1 MRVKKCLLKENGM
14 FKEPAEKIE
23 GNSNTESVFE
33 MLIEM
38 LEYKNSPNFHYLES
52 DEDYDAEYV
61 IEIESKKY
69 PIIGIKILKNY
80 REEDIIKLH
89 LKYWNRND
97 IPFSIFVLPG
107 EVRIYNNFTIEN
119 GKLLYKTCD
128 GQEAV
133 LEMFKNKSI
142 VDGLF
147 WEKYKSILNR
157 NSRVDKYLL
166 QNMKNTIINLNTNQG
181 MSLSDAYEFLAQCIF
196 VKYLEDRQMLTSKA
210 FADYKVGEFRELLNL
225 ENTQYIKDFF
235 SQLKTWFNGDLFD
248 NNAMG
253 LPTAEQLRV
262 IKSFFDAEEIEA
274 DGLVQITFYKYDFSK
289 IPIELIS
296 NIYETFF
303 NLEDTLMEKKY
314 SSQNGAYYT
323 PYFLADFMN
332 DWCMEKTGHCGT
344 PVVLDPACGS
354 GVFLVG
360 AFRKIVE
367 QRYRKNQIITADE
380 LREILLNNIFGIDKN
395 IKALKLACFSLYI
408 ALLEYLTPKDILE
421 NEFKFPNLI
430 GRTLFEKNFF
440 DGKLDSK
447 GIHADLIIGNPPWV
461 SDKDEMHNRYCK
473 DRNVPIS
480 DKQTAQAFIARSRDF
495 ANRNAIVSLLV
506 TNTVFTNENA
516 EEFRK
521 YLLENYR
528 LLEVFNLYG
537 IKSTLFSHAKAPCSI
552 LTYKCDNVEGDYCFD
567 YFAFRENL
575 ISSVFQKIVFDH
587 ENIIKIK
594 NTNIL
599 SCSYLWRVLNHG
611 DEYDVRVIKKM
622 KSFPSVGERGYKY
635 FRGYAVGSKNRKSVP
650 EFLEYKGGNLKGYF
664 NRYLI
669 NYDALPQM
677 TQSEFERPREPE
689 GYLCNNKLLIKR
701 TQNEN
706 LSGAAFCSEPI
717 VFCDDYHCLYDMT
730 GQNEKELKVLEAYYN
745 SSIFRYYCFFAS
757 KEAVAIKTEISKG
770 DILSF
775 PVPEKISEDDE
786 NRLLNLV
793 SEIENLLK
801 EKYAQTILAGNEFD
815 VKIQEKQ
822 EKIDDIIYNTYEL
835 DDVEQATVRYA
846 LEYVLPKHSNK
857 NSMMD
862 NPYIT
867 DAYDAY
873 VEYIENYF
881 NNFLYDNGY
890 ELRHT
895 QIHAA
900 NLYTLIV
907 FSVVLADTASNE
919 SGLDVLKSVVD
930 ILGLSCIENI
940 GNELII
946 KNRLSGFYRD
956 GFFVIKEKYVR
967 NWTLMSAVKDADH
980 FARLIL
986 REEEVYE

>member
-1 MRVKKCLLKENGM
+1 M
-14 FKEPAEKIE
+14 FKESDKKIE
-23 GNSNTESVFE
+23 GNSNTESVFQV
-33 MLIEM
+33 LIEM
-38 LEYKNSPNFHYLES
+38 LEYKNSPNFHCLEG
-52 DEDYDAEYV
+52 DKDYDAEYV

-69 PIIGIKILKNY
+69 TIVGIKILKNY
-80 REEDIIKLH
+80 SEEDIIKQH

-107 EVRIYNNFTIEN
+107 EIRIYNNFTIED
-119 GKLLYKTCD
+119 GKLLYKTGD
-128 GQEAV
+128 GQETI
-133 LEMFKNKSI
+133 LDMFKNKSI

-147 WEKYKSILNR
+147 WEKYKSILKR

-166 QNMKNTIINLNTNQG
+166 QNMKNTIINLYTDHG
-181 MSLSDAYEFLAQCIF
+181 MRLSDAYDFLAQCIF

-210 FADYKVGEFRELLNL
+210 FADYKVKEFRDLLDL
-225 ENTQYIKDFF
+225 ENAEYIKDFF
-235 SQLKTWFNGDLFD
+235 SKLKTWFNGDLFD
-248 NNAMG
+248 NDIMV
-253 LPTAEQLRV
+253 LPTVEQLRV

-274 DGLVQITFYKYDFSK
+274 DGMVQITFYKYDFSK

-303 NLEDTLMEKKY
+303 NLEDTLTANKY
-314 SSQNGAYYT
+314 SSENGAYYT
-323 PYFLADFMN
+323 PHFLADFMN
-332 DWCMEKTGHCGT
+332 DWCMKKIGHCET

-367 QRYRKNQIITADE
+367 QRHRQNQMITADE

-421 NEFKFPNLI
+421 NEFKFPDLI
-430 GRTLFEKNFF
+430 GKTLFEKNFF
-440 DGKLDSK
+440 DSELDSI

-461 SDKDEMHNRYCK
+461 SDKDVMHNQYCK

-480 DKQTAQAFIARSRDF
+480 DKQTAQAFVARSRDF

-506 TNTVFTNENA
+506 TNTIFTNENA
-516 EEFRK
+516 EKFRK

-528 LLEVFNLYG
+528 LLEVFNFYG

-552 LTYKCDNVEGDYCFD
+552 LTYKCEDVEDDYCFD

-575 ISSVFQKIVFDH
+575 ISSVFEKIVFDH

-594 NTNIL
+594 NTNIINY
-599 SCSYLWRVLNHG
+599 SYLWRVLNHG
-611 DEYDVRVIKKM
+611 DEYDARVIKKM

-635 FRGYAVGSKNRKSVP
+635 FRGYAVGSKNRKSMP
-650 EFLEYKGGNLKGYF
+650 EFLKYKGGNLKGCFY
-664 NRYLI
+664 RYLI
-669 NYDALPQM
+669 NHDALPQM
-677 TQSEFERPREPE
+677 TQSEFERPRALE
-689 GYLCNNKLLIKR
+689 GYLCNSKLLIKR
-701 TQNEN
+701 TQNEK

-730 GQNEKELKVLEAYYN
+730 GQDGRELKVLEAYYN

-775 PVPEKISEDDE
+775 PVPKKISEDDE
-786 NRLLNLV
+786 NRLLNLI

-801 EKYAQTILAGNEFD
+801 EKYAQTILVGTEFD
-815 VKIQEKQ
+815 VRIQEKQ
-822 EKIDDIIYNTYEL
+822 ERIDDIVFNTYEL
-835 DDVEQATVRYA
+835 DDIEQATVRYA
-846 LEYVLPKHSNK
+846 LEYVLPNYSKKNLMLDGSN
-857 NSMMD
+857 
-862 NPYIT
+862 IT
-867 DAYDAY
+867 DTYDVY
-873 VEYIENYF
+873 VEYIEDYF

-890 ELRHT
+890 KLRHT
-895 QIHAA
+895 QIHTA
-900 NLYTLIV
+900 NLYTLIA
-907 FSVVLADTASNE
+907 FSAVPADEICNE
-919 SGLDVLKSVVD
+919 NDTDVLKSVVD
-930 ILGLSCIENI
+930 ILGLSSIENI

-946 KNRLSGFYRD
+946 KNRLSGFYND
-956 GFFVIKEKYVR
+956 GFFVIKEKHVG

-980 FARLIL
+980 FAKLIL

>member
-1 MRVKKCLLKENGM
+1 M
-14 FKEPAEKIE
+14 FKESNKKIE
-23 GNSNTESVFE
+23 ENSNTESIFQVLME
-33 MLIEM
+33 V
-38 LEYKNSPNFHYLES
+38 LEYKNSPNFHYLED

-61 IEIESKKY
+61 IELESKKY
-69 PIIGIKILKNY
+69 TIVGIKILKNY
-80 REEDIIKLH
+80 REEDIIKQH

-107 EVRIYNNFTIEN
+107 EVRIYNNFTIEDE
-119 GKLLYKTCD
+119 KLLYKTGD
-128 GQEAV
+128 GQETI
-133 LEMFKNKSI
+133 LDMFKNKSI
-142 VDGLF
+142 VNGLF
-147 WEKYKSILNR
+147 WEKYKSICKR

-166 QNMKNTIINLNTNQG
+166 QNMKNTIINLYTNHG
-181 MSLSDAYEFLAQCIF
+181 MKLSDAYDFLAQCIF

-210 FADYKVGEFRELLNL
+210 FVDYNVKEFRDLLNL
-225 ENTQYIKDFF
+225 EEAECIKDFF
-235 SQLKTWFNGDLFD
+235 SKLKTWFNGDLFD
-248 NNAMG
+248 NNAMVM
-253 LPTAEQLRV
+253 PTVEQLRV
-262 IKSFFDAEEIEA
+262 IKSFFDAEEIET
-274 DGLVQITFYKYDFSK
+274 DGMVQMTFYKHDFSK

-303 NLEDTLMEKKY
+303 NLEDALMADKY
-314 SSQNGAYYT
+314 SSENGAYYT

-332 DWCMEKTGHCGT
+332 DWCMKKMDHCET

-367 QRYRKNQIITADE
+367 QRYRQNQMITADE

-430 GRTLFEKNFF
+430 GKTLFEKNFF
-440 DGKLDSK
+440 DGELDSI

-461 SDKDEMHNRYCK
+461 SDKDVMHNRYCK
-473 DRNVPIS
+473 DRNIPIS
-480 DKQTAQAFIARSRDF
+480 DKQTAQAFVARSKDF
-495 ANRNAIVSLLV
+495 ANWNAIVSLLV
-506 TNTVFTNENA
+506 TNTIFTNENA
-516 EEFRK
+516 EKFRK

-528 LLEVFNLYG
+528 VLEVFNFYG

-552 LTYKCDNVEGDYCFD
+552 LTYKCEDVEGDYCFD
-567 YFAFRENL
+567 YFAFHENL
-575 ISSVFQKIVFDH
+575 ISSVFQKIVFDY

-594 NTNIL
+594 NTNVIHR
-599 SCSYLWRVLNHG
+599 SYLWRVLNHG
-611 DEYDVRVIKKM
+611 DE
-622 KSFPSVGERGYKY
+622 
-635 FRGYAVGSKNRKSVP
+635 
-650 EFLEYKGGNLKGYF
+650 
-664 NRYLI
+664 
-669 NYDALPQM
+669 YDALPQM
-677 TQSEFERPREPE
+677 TQSEFERPRELE

-701 TQNEN
+701 TQNEK
-706 LSGAAFCSEPI
+706 LSGAAFCPEPI

-730 GQNEKELKVLEAYYN
+730 GQDGKELKVLEAYYN

-775 PVPEKISEDDE
+775 PVPKNISEDDE
-786 NRLLNLV
+786 NRLLSLI

-801 EKYAQTILAGNEFD
+801 EKYAQTILVGSEFD
-815 VKIQEKQ
+815 MKIQEKQ
-822 EKIDDIIYNTYEL
+822 ERIDDIVFNTYEL

-846 LEYVLPKHSNK
+846 LEYVLPKYSKK
-857 NSMMD
+857 NLMID
-862 NPYIT
+862 EAYI
-867 DAYDAY
+867 AGVYDVY

-881 NNFLYDNGY
+881 NNFLCGNGY

-895 QIHAA
+895 QIHTA
-900 NLYTLIV
+900 NLYTLIA
-907 FSVVLADTASNE
+907 FSVVPADETRNE
-919 SGLDVLKSVVD
+919 NGTDVLKSVVD
-930 ILGLSCIENI
+930 MLGLSSIENI

-946 KNRLSGFYRD
+946 KSRLSGFYND
-956 GFFVIKEKYVR
+956 GFFVIKEKHVR
-967 NWTLMSAVKDADH
+967 NWTLMSAVKDADY
-980 FARLIL
+980 FAKLVL

>member
-1 MRVKKCLLKENGM
+1 MTKENLLFVRHRNFYIRRPAM
-14 FKEPAEKIE
+14 FKESNKKIE
-23 GNSNTESVFE
+23 ENSNTESIFQVLME
-33 MLIEM
+33 V
-38 LEYKNSPNFHYLES
+38 LEYKNSPNFHYLED

-61 IEIESKKY
+61 IELESKKY
-69 PIIGIKILKNY
+69 TIVGIKILKNY
-80 REEDIIKLH
+80 REEDIIKQH

-107 EVRIYNNFTIEN
+107 EVRIYNNFTIEDE
-119 GKLLYKTCD
+119 KLLYKTGD
-128 GQEAV
+128 GQETI
-133 LEMFKNKSI
+133 LDMFKNKSI
-142 VDGLF
+142 VNGLF
-147 WEKYKSILNR
+147 WEKYKSICKR

-166 QNMKNTIINLNTNQG
+166 QNMKNTIINLYTNHG
-181 MSLSDAYEFLAQCIF
+181 MKLSDAYDFLAQCIF

-210 FADYKVGEFRELLNL
+210 FVDYNVKEFRDLLNL
-225 ENTQYIKDFF
+225 EEAECIKDFF
-235 SQLKTWFNGDLFD
+235 SKLKTWFNGDLFD
-248 NNAMG
+248 NNAMVM
-253 LPTAEQLRV
+253 PTVEQLRV
-262 IKSFFDAEEIEA
+262 IKSFFDAEEIET
-274 DGLVQITFYKYDFSK
+274 DGMVQMTFYKHDFSK

-303 NLEDTLMEKKY
+303 NLEDALMADKY
-314 SSQNGAYYT
+314 SSENGAYYT

-332 DWCMEKTGHCGT
+332 DWCMKKMDHCET

-367 QRYRKNQIITADE
+367 QRYRQNQMITADE

-430 GRTLFEKNFF
+430 GKTLFEKNFF
-440 DGKLDSK
+440 DGELDSI

-461 SDKDEMHNRYCK
+461 SDKDVMHNRYCK
-473 DRNVPIS
+473 DRNIPIS
-480 DKQTAQAFIARSRDF
+480 DKQTAQAFVARSKDF
-495 ANRNAIVSLLV
+495 ANWNAIVSLLV
-506 TNTVFTNENA
+506 TNTIFTNENA
-516 EEFRK
+516 EKFRK

-528 LLEVFNLYG
+528 VLEVFNFYG

-552 LTYKCDNVEGDYCFD
+552 LTYKCEDVEGDYCFD
-567 YFAFRENL
+567 YFAFHENL
-575 ISSVFQKIVFDH
+575 ISSVFQKIVFDY

-594 NTNIL
+594 NTNVIHR
-599 SCSYLWRVLNHG
+599 SYLWRVLNHG
-611 DEYDVRVIKKM
+611 DE
-622 KSFPSVGERGYKY
+622 
-635 FRGYAVGSKNRKSVP
+635 
-650 EFLEYKGGNLKGYF
+650 
-664 NRYLI
+664 
-669 NYDALPQM
+669 YDALPQM
-677 TQSEFERPREPE
+677 TQSEFERPRELE

-701 TQNEN
+701 TQNEK
-706 LSGAAFCSEPI
+706 LSGAAFCPEPI

-730 GQNEKELKVLEAYYN
+730 GQDGKELKVLEAYYN

-775 PVPEKISEDDE
+775 PVPKNISEDDE
-786 NRLLNLV
+786 NRLLSLI

-801 EKYAQTILAGNEFD
+801 EKYAQTILVGSEFD
-815 VKIQEKQ
+815 MKIQEKQ
-822 EKIDDIIYNTYEL
+822 ERIDDIVFNTYEL

-846 LEYVLPKHSNK
+846 LEYVLPKYSKK
-857 NSMMD
+857 NLMID
-862 NPYIT
+862 EAYI
-867 DAYDAY
+867 AGVYDVY

-881 NNFLYDNGY
+881 NNFLCGNGY

-895 QIHAA
+895 QIHTA
-900 NLYTLIV
+900 NLYTLIA
-907 FSVVLADTASNE
+907 FSVVPADETRNE
-919 SGLDVLKSVVD
+919 NGTDVLKSVVD
-930 ILGLSCIENI
+930 MLGLSSIENI

-946 KNRLSGFYRD
+946 KSRLSGFYND
-956 GFFVIKEKYVR
+956 GFFVIKEKHVR
-967 NWTLMSAVKDADH
+967 NWTLMSAVKDADY
-980 FARLIL
+980 FAKLVL